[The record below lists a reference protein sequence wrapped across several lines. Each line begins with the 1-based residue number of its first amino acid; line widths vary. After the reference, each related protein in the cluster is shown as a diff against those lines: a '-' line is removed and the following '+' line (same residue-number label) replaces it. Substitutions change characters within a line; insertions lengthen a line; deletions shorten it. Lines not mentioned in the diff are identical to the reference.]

1 MDYTHNLL
9 DIQNWM
15 MLHHKSYKVIF
26 ILGLLLLFVFLIH
39 TFTEKYRL
47 PSVAGYVIIGTLFSA
62 SFVEHIPFFSVE
74 FIEWYTYLI
83 NSFNFVT
90 ILAVSFISFT
100 IGTSL
105 SLKVLKKL
113 ESQFTLIILL
123 ESIGAFILV
132 TMSML
137 YIGKPLYLAILLGA
151 FATATAPAATV
162 LILREY
168 GVQGEFSATL
178 LMVLALDEALALVI
192 FSFVEPISLITVDP
206 ARTLNAIN
214 GFLIPATK
222 IISAAG
228 LGLLI
233 GYFSQRYISFDHSKK
248 QKVFLILLTVVGGAA
263 LSIAL
268 HLSPLIYNLFVGF
281 AFCNFAKRHIGIAD
295 LIDTLTMPLYAIFF
309 ILAGTKIQI
318 TNIFTSSFMLIALI
332 YTGARLIGKIG
343 GASIGAR
350 LANAPQSVQKYIGL
364 GLMPQIGV
372 ALDLAYVVQ
381 RDFAHI
387 TNTEVDVAVII
398 FNIILFTSLF
408 TEISGS
414 AATEYALFKSG
425 EIKEPEE
432 EEPKYSNP
440 LT

>member
-1 MDYTHNLL
+1 MDYTHSLL

-15 MLHHKSYKVIF
+15 VLHHKSYKVIF
-26 ILGLLLLFVFLIH
+26 IIGLLLLFIFLIH
-39 TFTEKYRL
+39 TFTEKYRI

-62 SFVEHIPFFSVE
+62 SLVEQIPFFNLE

-105 SLKVLKKL
+105 SFKILKKL
-113 ESQFTLIILL
+113 ELEFTLIILF
-123 ESIGAFILV
+123 ESIGAFVLV

-137 YIGKPLYLAILLGA
+137 YVGKPLYLAILLGA

-162 LILREY
+162 MILKEY

-178 LMVLALDEALALVI
+178 MIVLALDEALALVI
-192 FSFVEPISLITVDP
+192 FSFIEPISLITVDP
-206 ARTLNAIN
+206 AQSLNLIN
-214 GFLIPATK
+214 GFLVPIIK
-222 IISAAG
+222 IFTAAG
-228 LGLLI
+228 LGLII
-233 GYFSQRYISFDHSKK
+233 GYFAQRYISFEHSKK
-248 QKVFLILLTVVGGAA
+248 QKLFLILLTVVGGSA
-263 LSIAL
+263 LTISL
-268 HLSPLIYNLFVGF
+268 HISPLIYNLFVGV
-281 AFCNFAKRHIGIAD
+281 AFCNFAKRHIGVAD
-295 LIDTLTMPLYAIFF
+295 LIDTITMPLYAIFF

-318 TNIFTSSFMLIALI
+318 TNIFTSSFMIIAII
-332 YTGARLIGKIG
+332 YTLARLAGKIG
-343 GASIGAR
+343 GSSLGAR
-350 LANAPQSVQKYIGL
+350 LAKAPKSVQKYIGF

-408 TEISGS
+408 TEITGS
-414 AATEYALFKSG
+414 FATEYALYKSG
-425 EIKEPEE
+425 DIIKDEYKE
-432 EEPKYSNP
+432 
-440 LT
+440 

>member
-1 MDYTHNLL
+1 VG
-9 DIQNWM
+9 
-15 MLHHKSYKVIF
+15 S
-26 ILGLLLLFVFLIH
+26 
-39 TFTEKYRL
+39 
-47 PSVAGYVIIGTLFSA
+47 LFSA
-62 SFVEHIPFFSVE
+62 SVVEQIPFFSIE
-74 FIEWYTYLI
+74 FVEWYTYLI

-113 ESQFTLIILL
+113 EAQFTLIILL
-123 ESIGAFILV
+123 ESIGAFVLV

-178 LMVLALDEALALVI
+178 MIILALDEALALVI

-206 ARTLNAIN
+206 ARTLNIIN
-214 GFLIPATK
+214 GFIIPVIR

-228 LGLLI
+228 LGMFF
-233 GYFSQRYISFDHSKK
+233 GYLSQRYISFDHSKK
-248 QKVFLILLTVVGGAA
+248 QKVFLILLTVIGGAA

-281 AFCNFAKRHIGIAD
+281 AFCNFADRHIGVAD

-318 TNIFTSSFMLIALI
+318 TNIFTSSFMLIAII
-332 YTGARLIGKIG
+332 YTIARLIGKIG
-343 GASIGAR
+343 GASVGAR
-350 LANAPQSVQKYIGL
+350 LANAPQSVQKYIGF

-381 RDFAHI
+381 RDFVNI
-387 TNTEVDVAVII
+387 QNTEVDVAVII

-408 TEISGS
+408 TEITGS

-425 EIKEPEE
+425 EIKEPKED
-432 EEPKYSNP
+432 EPNYSSA
-440 LT
+440 

>member
-1 MDYTHNLL
+1 MDYTHDLL
-9 DIQNWM
+9 EIQNWM

-26 ILGLLLLFVFLIH
+26 IIGLLLLFIFLIH

-47 PSVAGYVIIGTLFSA
+47 PSVAGYVIIGTLFS
-62 SFVEHIPFFSVE
+62 SSLVEQVPFFSLE

-113 ESQFTLIILL
+113 ESEFTLIILL
-123 ESIGAFILV
+123 ESIGAFVLV

-137 YIGKPLYLAILLGA
+137 YLGKPLYLAILLGA

-178 LMVLALDEALALVI
+178 MIVLALDEALALVI
-192 FSFVEPISLITVDP
+192 FSFVEPISLISIDP
-206 ARTLNAIN
+206 NQTLNVLN
-214 GFLIPATK
+214 GFIIPTVEILSAT
-222 IISAAG
+222 G
-228 LGLLI
+228 LGLLF
-233 GYFSQRYISFDHSKK
+233 GYLTQRYICFDHSKK
-248 QKVFLILLTVVGGAA
+248 QKVFLILLTIVGGSA

-281 AFCNFAKRHIGIAD
+281 AFCNFAEKHIGVAD

-318 TNIFTSSFMLIALI
+318 TNIFTSSFMVIAII
-332 YTGARLIGKIG
+332 YTVARLTGKIG
-343 GASIGAR
+343 GATLGAR
-350 LANAPQSVQKYIGL
+350 LANAPQSVQKYIGF

-387 TNTEVDVAVII
+387 QNTEVDVAVII

-414 AATEYALFKSG
+414 AATEYALFRSG

-432 EEPKYSNP
+432 EEPKFSNP

>member
-15 MLHHKSYKVIF
+15 MVHHKSYKVIF
-26 ILGLLLLFVFLIH
+26 IIGLLLLFIFLIH

-62 SFVEHIPFFSVE
+62 SLVEQIPFFSLE

-113 ESQFTLIILL
+113 ELEFTLIIFF

-162 LILREY
+162 MILREY
-168 GVQGEFSATL
+168 GIHGEFSATL
-178 LMVLALDEALALVI
+178 MIVLALDEALALVI
-192 FSFVEPISLITVDP
+192 FSFIEPISLITVDP
-206 ARTLNAIN
+206 AQSLNIIN
-214 GFLIPATK
+214 GFLVPAVK
-222 IISAAG
+222 IITAAG
-228 LGLLI
+228 LGLII
-233 GYFSQRYISFDHSKK
+233 GYSAQRYISFEHSKK
-248 QKVFLILLTVVGGAA
+248 QKLFLILLTVIGGAA

-268 HLSPLIYNLFVGF
+268 HISPLIYNLFVGF
-281 AFCNFAKRHIGIAD
+281 AFCNFAKRHIGVAD
-295 LIDTLTMPLYAIFF
+295 LIDTITMPLYAIFF

-318 TNIFTSSFMLIALI
+318 TNIFTSSFMIIAII
-332 YTGARLIGKIG
+332 YTIARLVGKIG
-343 GASIGAR
+343 GSSLGAR
-350 LANAPQSVQKYIGL
+350 LAKAPKSVRKYIGF

-387 TNTEVDVAVII
+387 KNTEVDVAVII

-414 AATEYALFKSG
+414 AATEYALYKSG
-425 EIKEPEE
+425 EIIKEESEE
-432 EEPKYSNP
+432 NY
-440 LT
+440 

>member
-1 MDYTHNLL
+1 MDYTHSLL

-15 MLHHKSYKVIF
+15 VVHHKSYKVIF
-26 ILGLLLLFVFLIH
+26 IIGLLLLFIFLIH
-39 TFTEKYRL
+39 TFTEKYRI

-62 SFVEHIPFFSVE
+62 SLVEQIPFFNLE

-83 NSFNFVT
+83 NYFTFVT

-105 SLKVLKKL
+105 SFKILKKL
-113 ESQFTLIILL
+113 ELEFTLIILF
-123 ESIGAFILV
+123 ESIGAFVLV

-162 LILREY
+162 MILKEY
-168 GVQGEFSATL
+168 GVQGDYSATL
-178 LMVLALDEALALVI
+178 MIVLALDEALALVI
-192 FSFVEPISLITVDP
+192 FSFIEPISLITVDP
-206 ARTLNAIN
+206 AQSLNIIN
-214 GFLIPATK
+214 GFLIPAVK
-222 IISAAG
+222 IITAAG

-233 GYFSQRYISFDHSKK
+233 GYFAQRYISFEHSKK
-248 QKVFLILLTVVGGAA
+248 QKLFLILLTVVGGSA
-263 LSIAL
+263 LTIAL
-268 HLSPLIYNLFVGF
+268 HISPLIYNLFVGV
-281 AFCNFAKRHIGIAD
+281 AFCNFAKRHIGVAD
-295 LIDTLTMPLYAIFF
+295 LIDTITMPLYAIFF

-318 TNIFTSSFMLIALI
+318 TNIFTSSFMIIAII
-332 YTGARLIGKIG
+332 YTLARLAGKIG
-343 GASIGAR
+343 GSSLGAR
-350 LANAPQSVQKYIGL
+350 LAKAPKSVRKYIGF

-408 TEISGS
+408 TEITGS
-414 AATEYALFKSG
+414 FATEYALYKSG
-425 EIKEPEE
+425 DLINDDYEE
-432 EEPKYSNP
+432 
-440 LT
+440 

>member
-1 MDYTHNLL
+1 MDYTHNLP

-15 MLHHKSYKVIF
+15 MVHHKSYKVIF
-26 ILGLLLLFVFLIH
+26 ILGSLLLFIFLVH

-62 SFVEHIPFFSVE
+62 SFVKHIPFFSTE
-74 FIEWYTYLI
+74 FIEWYQYLI

-105 SLKVLKKL
+105 SLKVLKKM
-113 ESQFTLIILL
+113 ETQFTLIILF
-123 ESIGAFILV
+123 ESIGAFLLV
-132 TMSML
+132 TLSML

-151 FATATAPAATV
+151 FATATAPAATL

-168 GVQGEFSATL
+168 GVQGEFAATL
-178 LMVLALDEALALVI
+178 MIVLALDEALALVI

-206 ARTLNAIN
+206 ARNLNIIN
-214 GFLIPATK
+214 GFLIPA
-222 IISAAG
+222 IRVISSAS

-233 GYFSQRYISFDHSKK
+233 GYLSQRYISFDHSKK
-248 QKVFLILLTVVGGAA
+248 QKVFLILLTVVGGSA

-268 HLSPLIYNLFVGF
+268 HISPLIYNLFVGF
-281 AFCNFAKRHIGIAD
+281 AFCNFAKRHIGVAD
-295 LIDTLTMPLYAIFF
+295 LIETLTMPLYAIFF

-318 TNIFTSSFMLIALI
+318 TNIFSSSFMIVAVI
-332 YTGARLIGKIG
+332 YTIARLVGKIG
-343 GASIGAR
+343 GATVGAK
-350 LANAPQSVQKYIGL
+350 LAKAPDSVQKYIGF

-372 ALDLAYVVQ
+372 ALDLAYMVQ

-387 TNTEVDVAVII
+387 TTTEVDVAVII

-408 TEISGS
+408 TEITGS

-425 EIKEPEE
+425 EIKESEE
-432 EEPKYSNP
+432 ESRLSTR

>member
-1 MDYTHNLL
+1 MDYTHDLL
-9 DIQNWM
+9 EIQNWM
-15 MLHHKSYKVIF
+15 MAHHKSYKVIF
-26 ILGLLLLFVFLIH
+26 IIGLLLLFTFLIH

-47 PSVAGYVIIGTLFSA
+47 PSVAGYVIVGSLFSA
-62 SFVEHIPFFSVE
+62 SVVEQIPFFSTE
-74 FIEWYTYLI
+74 FVEWYTYLI

-113 ESQFTLIILL
+113 EAQFTLIILL
-123 ESIGAFILV
+123 ESIGAFVLV

-178 LMVLALDEALALVI
+178 MIILALDEALALVI

-206 ARTLNAIN
+206 ARTLNIIN
-214 GFLIPATK
+214 GFIIPVVRVV
-222 IISAAG
+222 SAAG
-228 LGLLI
+228 LGMFF
-233 GYFSQRYISFDHSKK
+233 GYLSQRYISFDHSKK
-248 QKVFLILLTVVGGAA
+248 QKVFLILLTVIGGAA

-281 AFCNFAKRHIGIAD
+281 AFCNFADRHIGVAD

-318 TNIFTSSFMLIALI
+318 TNIFTSSFMLIAII
-332 YTGARLIGKIG
+332 YTIARLIGKIG
-343 GASIGAR
+343 GASVGAR
-350 LANAPQSVQKYIGL
+350 LANAPQSVQKYIGF

-381 RDFAHI
+381 RDFVNI
-387 TNTEVDVAVII
+387 QNTEVDVAVII

-408 TEISGS
+408 TEITGS

-432 EEPKYSNP
+432 DETNYSSA
-440 LT
+440 